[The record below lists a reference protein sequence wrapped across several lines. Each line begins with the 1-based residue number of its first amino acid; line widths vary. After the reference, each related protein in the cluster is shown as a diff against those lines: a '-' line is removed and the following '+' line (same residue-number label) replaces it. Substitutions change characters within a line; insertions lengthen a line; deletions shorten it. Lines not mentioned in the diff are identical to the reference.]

1 MVADGP
7 RRKGQGVL
15 FQDDLQRLVI
25 FPGCDEVHIS
35 RDILMDRAG
44 LAARS
49 HEAVHHGQSLVVLA
63 LLGLGIQAGIVG
75 IAFRLGQ

>member
-1 MVADGP
+1 MDG
-7 RRKGQGVL
+7 
-15 FQDDLQRLVI
+15 
-25 FPGCDEVHIS
+25 
-35 RDILMDRAG
+35 AG

-75 IAFRLGQ
+75 ISFRLGQ